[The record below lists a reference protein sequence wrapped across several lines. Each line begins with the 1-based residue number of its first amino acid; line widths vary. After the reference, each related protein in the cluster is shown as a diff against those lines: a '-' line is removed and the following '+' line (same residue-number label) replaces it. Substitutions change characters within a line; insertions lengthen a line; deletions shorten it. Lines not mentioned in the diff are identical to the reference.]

1 MLNQTI
7 ESLTKTL
14 NDQGLSFDGKEENFW
29 AMLND
34 PEIQIAIAD
43 RMKQKLNVSQET
55 SISNLLSGRFHC

>member
-43 RMKQKLNVSQET
+43 SMRQKLNVSQET
-55 SISNLLSGRFHC
+55 SIRDLLSGKFHC